1 MVAAHPLRR
10 GRRARLL
17 APALALA
24 LAVAFGPGPGGGA
37 AAHPFHASYAEL
49 SWNEAGDALQVA
61 LRIIPEDLESA
72 LSRDAGTRV
81 LLDPEAP
88 PAALIEA
95 YLERHFRVTAAAGT
109 SGPPA
114 FLGLEVA
121 YDETWLYFTLPVE
134 RSAAPLT
141 LRNSLLFDVA
151 EAQSNRV
158 RRLWAPQA
166 PVLVF
171 TGEEP
176 SLPLPVNE

>member
-1 MVAAHPLRR
+1 MVAAHPLRQ
-10 GRRARLL
+10 GLFAWLL
-17 APALALA
+17 ALVL
-24 LAVAFGPGPGGGA
+24 GPGPAGVV

-61 LRIIPEDLESA
+61 LRVIPEDLESA
-72 LSRDAGTRV
+72 LSRAAGRRV
-81 LLDPEAP
+81 LLDPDAP
-88 PAALIEA
+88 PAPLIED
-95 YLERHFRVTAAAGT
+95 YLGRHFRISTAGGT

-121 YDETWLYFTLPVE
+121 WDETWLYFTLPVA

-158 RRLWAPQA
+158 RRLWAPEA

-171 TGEEP
+171 TAGEP

>member
-1 MVAAHPLRR
+1 MVATHPLKR
-10 GRRARLL
+10 GRGAWG
-17 APALALA
+17 PATALVLALA
-24 LAVAFGPGPGGGA
+24 LVLGYGRGA

-49 SWNEAGDALQVA
+49 SWSEAGDTLQVA
-61 LRIIPEDLESA
+61 LRVIPEDLETA

-95 YLERHFRVTAAAGT
+95 YLERHFRV
-109 SGPPA
+109 SGADGKNGRPA
-114 FLGLEVA
+114 FHGLEVA
-121 YDETWLYFTLPVE
+121 YDETWVYFTLPVD
-134 RSAAPLT
+134 RRDAPLT
-141 LRNSLLFDVA
+141 LHNSLLFDIA

-171 TGEEP
+171 TAREP
-176 SLPLPVNE
+176 SLPLPVHE